1 MGKMEECF
9 TMNNDIYGKRME
21 NVKNRINVK
30 LVGNEKDYLKYT
42 SKPRYLSYKILDN
55 NLVAVCK
62 SKLALKLSKPAYIGI
77 CILELSINE
86 RIQDQ
91 YLQTLIV

>member
-1 MGKMEECF
+1 MGKVEKRF
-9 TMNNDIYGKRME
+9 TMNNDIYGKIME

-42 SKPRYLSYKILDN
+42 SKPRYFSYKIFDN

-77 CILELSINE
+77 CILELSINK

>member
-42 SKPRYLSYKILDN
+42 SKPRYLSYKIFDN

-62 SKLALKLSKPAYIGI
+62 SKLALKLSKPAYIEI
-77 CILELSINE
+77 CILELSINK

-91 YLQTLIV
+91 YSQTLIV